1 MFVDIAATSSLF
13 STLALFL
20 LKGDKIIDRNSIAI
34 SSLQRTTRI
43 SASAL
48 NNDSTSIS
56 AIPTKSST
64 SDNLFVGESIEKEKY
79 LDLLTWLKQRD
90 ATINECLEIKE
101 SSQGQGYGLYVNK
114 SIPKDELLFSIPR
127 SLWVTMDKATSSTED
142 GDDEFGDTLKA
153 LIEKAGPGGATVST
167 VCYFLSVIVH
177 RCAL

>member
-20 LKGDKIIDRNSIAI
+20 LKGDKNIDRNSIAI

-43 SASAL
+43 SVPSCRFASAL
-48 NNDSTSIS
+48 NSDGTSSS

-114 SIPKDELLFSIPR
+114 SMSKDELLFSIPR
-127 SLWVTMDKATSSTED
+127 SLWITMDKATSSTED

-167 VCYFLSVIVH
+167 ACYLFYP
-177 RCAL
+177 

>member
-1 MFVDIAATSSLF
+1 MFVDIAAASSLF

-20 LKGDKIIDRNSIAI
+20 SKGNKNIDRNSIAI

-43 SASAL
+43 SVPSCRFTSAL
-48 NNDSTSIS
+48 NNDSTSTS
-56 AIPTKSST
+56 SVVPTKSST
-64 SDNLFVGESIEKEKY
+64 SDNLFVGEIIEKEKY
-79 LDLLTWLKQRD
+79 LDLLTWLKKRD

-127 SLWVTMDKATSSTED
+127 SLWVTMDKATSSTE
-142 GDDEFGDTLKA
+142 GGEDEFGNTLKA

-167 VCYFLSVIVH
+167 VVYFLP
-177 RCAL
+177 